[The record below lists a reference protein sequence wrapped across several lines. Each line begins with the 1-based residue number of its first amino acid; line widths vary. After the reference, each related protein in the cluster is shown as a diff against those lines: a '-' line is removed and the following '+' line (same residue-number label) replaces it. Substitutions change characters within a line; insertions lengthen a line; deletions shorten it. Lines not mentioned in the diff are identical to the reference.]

1 MVTEKELHILLDKM
15 VDRSE
20 KMYADKDNEAMY
32 MYHTKEMDDL
42 RDDFHRK
49 FCEFDKGFQQLFLE
63 GALKKN
69 WKKLKRETL
78 AVKAILLD
86 ELARF

>member
-1 MVTEKELHILLDKM
+1 MTTEKELHNLLDKM

-20 KMYADKDNEAMY
+20 KMYADRDNEAMY
-32 MYHTKEMDDL
+32 MYHAREMDEL
-42 RDDFHRK
+42 REEFNRK
-49 FCEFDKGFQQLFLE
+49 LCEFDNSFQRLFLE

-69 WKKLKRETL
+69 WKKLKGDTL
-78 AVKAILLD
+78 VVKAILLD